1 MSSTSLLV
9 HILNYTIIKDS
20 VKNNKTKAVSGST
33 RKKNTKLRR
42 KKNEIIKLL
51 LYYFKLYFFG
61 NGDFFFLGS
70 SSNFENQIRT
80 PIDIY
85 IYLINLNNITIFNL

>member
-1 MSSTSLLV
+1 MVQLEKKTQNYEGKKMKLLNYYYI
-9 HILNYTIIKDS
+9 ILNYIFS
-20 VKNNKTKAVSGST
+20 VTG
-33 RKKNTKLRR
+33 
-42 KKNEIIKLL
+42 I
-51 LYYFKLYFFG
+51 
-61 NGDFFFLGS
+61 FFFLGS